1 MSLTWFSKS
10 GKKQKLLLGD
20 FPEGPVA
27 NTPSSQRRD
36 PGSIRGRIPNAAT
49 NSSHTAA
56 ERSQLLMLQLL
67 IKDLPA
73 GNQGWGNMLGGTP
86 STESHTDSA
95 AAERTSTM
103 QNWA

>member
-1 MSLTWFSKS
+1 MSLTCFSKS

-67 IKDLPA
+67 IKDPPYC
-73 GNQGWGNMLGGTP
+73 NKDPVQP
-86 STESHTDSA
+86 KK
-95 AAERTSTM
+95 
-103 QNWA
+103 QNYFKHFSCQF